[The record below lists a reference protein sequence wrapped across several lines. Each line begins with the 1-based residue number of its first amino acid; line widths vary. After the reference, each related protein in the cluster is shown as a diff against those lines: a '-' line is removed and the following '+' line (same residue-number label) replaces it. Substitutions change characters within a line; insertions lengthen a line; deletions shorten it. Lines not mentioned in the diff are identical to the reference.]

1 MAREQRE
8 PLHTHSG
15 REGPGPGPGQH
26 LSRLTQQLREVRRNT
41 GKRCKGKSLDEA
53 LQLVKGLREEL
64 WERTDEELAPLI
76 CYVLLLHTES
86 VTHLSTFRCF
96 EQIILQLAEVKGSL
110 VKEKMQ
116 KNLIE
121 MVQPKRILSQK
132 DLQIVCGFV
141 DESSLG
147 RQIWRDNLDLLLNKV
162 ADTLSDMVECE
173 SQYNKDWCYLA
184 MKLCL
189 QIFRNMPEEI
199 EPMVWGGQ
207 QGTLHL
213 QRILGNLLRVIA
225 GRILSRDCRL
235 LAGTALVMLINTV
248 SDPER
253 GAATAHSLLHL
264 GYKEEQ
270 EFVLGELKVSLPV
283 LKTDDAERLV
293 LSRGLV
299 TCLRKEILVC
309 RLAACKNGGCVLL
322 DVLFANISCEE
333 KNTTVCC
340 MLEVLS
346 LWLKCVKENLEEIWK
361 LTDRRLM
368 ADCSAIQANLIQLL
382 WDNVESPV
390 EGVLE
395 FVHCSF
401 RLLLEIYRME
411 CVHFQHP
418 ERPLYSTLLQR
429 VRALPWQAKAKYLLL
444 SSLVSFIGAKKVLD
458 SYEELPK
465 HLLKC
470 LSTNNLSPAATEL
483 YKTILQEQR
492 REWTLK
498 HRDLTELELAELC
511 AQCWLVTLT
520 EALTSEVS
528 LIQQNAANYLLV
540 WTLRIFPCCFDVLSG
555 ALDSGDY
562 GHQRAWTT
570 LLSTQRLTSGFLCL
584 DQATLSKIRGSLHC
598 LEENVRLDALGV
610 LCSSPKTN
618 QAMSETELNLLREFL
633 PLNLNCDSSS
643 FRQLLQTN
651 IKKALMRIRDSCLL
665 CLRSQGKSSWSKRR
679 GTEAVTEAQSILSQG
694 VDFIQWLLELSV
706 TSLLPGLNYQRKRTA
721 LLLLSTLLETCTD
734 SWSPERRKGQPPEHT
749 SELVTWA
756 RQQGSWDFFSKS
768 TLLVLLNCL
777 VDGTN
782 EIRELAAEL
791 LVRYFPKSLPEPLG
805 TALLQRALKMASCP
819 RVQVTEAGA
828 LMVTVAL
835 QRLKDVD
842 STLQCLAAGQCGEAG
857 PCGEAEPCREAG
869 PCGEAEGN
877 ARAGLSSRH
886 LTFVSFLHQLLEKQ
900 YSVARADL
908 LRAASTNP
916 MHGLIM
922 SLRRCLTEVPE
933 TLCCLGEETLAG
945 GWRAV
950 LEKLF
955 STLNSLS
962 HFLLGVLNGDQDS
975 GPHQQL
981 TAPSLADMGNAIRAV
996 ISEGRGVEE
1005 ESVLLSEAHG
1015 LILTCCW
1022 VSLKEVGVLLG
1033 CLVEQVFS
1041 LGVCGAGSSLLSV
1054 AQTERIAGVF
1064 KDILLTCR
1072 HWGTVE
1078 GCSAGFTTFCAT
1090 LLKQPLLEFQEIP
1103 KRILDQG
1110 LSVLTRPWSSS
1121 VTRRAA
1127 GLPMLVLC
1135 VVSAENSS
1143 RRPLLKHCVTSLL
1156 EIASDP
1162 LPKTWDQT
1170 VDLPQVC
1177 ALHMLKALTQGSGL
1191 GTAVLPYITDMAM
1204 LSLRAL
1210 SSPSW
1215 AMRNAAIQLFSALTT
1230 RLFGHRR
1237 SHENLCGQD
1246 GPSPRAFFVLYPEL
1260 QDLLLRQ
1267 LELATAAQGGQL
1279 HLVPSLHPILTLL
1292 AKLQPSDDS
1301 THSSFSR
1308 FLQPLTL
1315 LAANPIYSVRVSAA
1329 KALVPLVARSE
1340 YGRVLCGLTAG
1351 LPPPGSGSSHN
1362 ALHGRLLQLQA
1373 LLRRALDTGC
1383 LDPEEKQCVVRE
1395 LEGRLWLVS
1404 TAQRCPLIR
1413 VAYLQVI
1420 ASVVRTCSQGF
1431 LAQLWVLIL
1440 PQLRASPCQLM
1451 IGAAVF
1457 KRDVTHFL
1465 CSEAAR
1471 TRDPQQLE
1479 QTRQLLVSEDVEVR
1493 LAVLTWVTE
1502 GPDRHS
1508 SHLYPFILAELV
1520 QTLPLVLK
1528 EGSVEY
1534 VSRHLEAMV
1543 LLQAK
1548 GPAASGCQGQRVE
1561 CIRALLTELE
1571 KTYRG
1576 PELCCHILRSLSS
1589 LLPGSLQAV
1598 AVADVEQWCWV
1609 LEQSSEVPGEVA
1621 LRLGA
1626 AQSLELAGV
1635 AVVEW
1640 ALSTTPT
1647 VAVRLINQGLRLL
1660 QDADQ
1665 RVRKAAAKFAT
1676 YIHLLSSGEGR
1687 DFTYLQS
1694 NKGLVCLLEFLLANL
1709 WECEETFEML
1719 MSHVP
1724 AADMSGILQQ
1734 LERNQSVNLYEQDE
1748 PNIFAEPAIFTRLLL
1763 PFLLRMV
1770 DRLSLSAPHL
1780 RQLTAWST
1788 AHLPT
1793 ALNNIDNCKRSWS
1806 QGNGLCL
1813 FDLLASGKLCTS
1825 LVALLVKAAV
1835 LLRLLELFEV
1845 HDMNPFHLTCTS
1857 HRLRSDLELLHRLLT
1872 HNGLI
1877 SPSLA
1882 AELITWRNPVTKS

>member
-1 MAREQRE
+1 MSDTV
-8 PLHTHSG
+8 THS
-15 REGPGPGPGQH
+15 H
-26 LSRLTQQLREVRRNT
+26 
-41 GKRCKGKSLDEA
+41 
-53 LQLVKGLREEL
+53 
-64 WERTDEELAPLI
+64 
-76 CYVLLLHTES
+76 
-86 VTHLSTFRCF
+86 
-96 EQIILQLAEVKGSL
+96 
-110 VKEKMQ
+110 
-116 KNLIE
+116 
-121 MVQPKRILSQK
+121 
-132 DLQIVCGFV
+132 
-141 DESSLG
+141 
-147 RQIWRDNLDLLLNKV
+147 
-162 ADTLSDMVECE
+162 TLSDASIFADQFINFLDILNCCQREIP
-173 SQYNKDWCYLA
+173 QYLIYLLNYCTTYYLFFTK
-184 MKLCL
+184 MNRRHYFLLVSLVFIVLINRRNSCHCL
-189 QIFRNMPEEI
+189 QF
-199 EPMVWGGQ
+199 
-207 QGTLHL
+207 
-213 QRILGNLLRVIA
+213 
-225 GRILSRDCRL
+225 
-235 LAGTALVMLINTV
+235 
-248 SDPER
+248 
-253 GAATAHSLLHL
+253 
-264 GYKEEQ
+264 
-270 EFVLGELKVSLPV
+270 
-283 LKTDDAERLV
+283 
-293 LSRGLV
+293 
-299 TCLRKEILVC
+299 
-309 RLAACKNGGCVLL
+309 
-322 DVLFANISCEE
+322 
-333 KNTTVCC
+333 
-340 MLEVLS
+340 LS

-444 SSLVSFIGAKKVLD
+444 SSLVLPQVLD

-511 AQCWLVTLT
+511 AQCWLVTLM

-570 LLSTQRLTSGFLCL
+570 LLSAQRLTSGFLCL

-835 QRLKDVD
+835 QR
-842 STLQCLAAGQCGEAG
+842 
-857 PCGEAEPCREAG
+857 
-869 PCGEAEGN
+869 
-877 ARAGLSSRH
+877 H

-916 MHGLIM
+916 MHG
-922 SLRRCLTEVPE
+922 E
-933 TLCCLGEETLAG
+933 TLVGLTTGPPSNGVTVSG
-945 GWRAV
+945 AV
-950 LEKLF
+950 F
-955 STLNSLS
+955 A
-962 HFLLGVLNGDQDS
+962 V
-975 GPHQQL
+975 

-1072 HWGTVE
+1072 HWGTVK

-1362 ALHGRLLQLQA
+1362 ALHGRLLQAIALTTELQDCTSCS
-1373 LLRRALDTGC
+1373 LH
-1383 LDPEEKQCVVRE
+1383 CVVRE

-1451 IGAAVF
+1451 VWAQY
-1457 KRDVTHFL
+1457 K
-1465 CSEAAR
+1465 CM
-1471 TRDPQQLE
+1471 
-1479 QTRQLLVSEDVEVR
+1479 LL
-1493 LAVLTWVTE
+1493 LL
-1502 GPDRHS
+1502 
-1508 SHLYPFILAELV
+1508 F
-1520 QTLPLVLK
+1520 
-1528 EGSVEY
+1528 
-1534 VSRHLEAMV
+1534 
-1543 LLQAK
+1543 LLQHVV
-1548 GPAASGCQGQRVE
+1548 SQQTC
-1561 CIRALLTELE
+1561 L
-1571 KTYRG
+1571 
-1576 PELCCHILRSLSS
+1576 
-1589 LLPGSLQAV
+1589 SLQAV

-1647 VAVRLINQGLRLL
+1647 VAVRSVLINQGLRLL

-1719 MSHVP
+1719 MSHLP
-1724 AADMSGILQQ
+1724 FIMMTNIDHF
-1734 LERNQSVNLYEQDE
+1734 RSVNLYEQDE

-1806 QGNGLCL
+1806 QGLIIIVIIPLGDCE
-1813 FDLLASGKLCTS
+1813 SGPCDS
-1825 LVALLVKAAV
+1825 L
-1835 LLRLLELFEV
+1835 
-1845 HDMNPFHLTCTS
+1845 
-1857 HRLRSDLELLHRLLT
+1857 
-1872 HNGLI
+1872 
-1877 SPSLA
+1877 
-1882 AELITWRNPVTKS
+1882 